1 MATVDGR
8 YEARNLEL
16 QQEVRERLSNVQVH
30 FCGRL
35 STYTY
40 IDQDQAIDRAF
51 TCVEGILGGRILST

>member
-1 MATVDGR
+1 MENTR
-8 YEARNLEL
+8 
-16 QQEVRERLSNVQVH
+16 VH

-51 TCVEGILGGRILST
+51 DCVDQILGSPVPDM